1 MACTH
6 LQEHYEAFALG
17 ICDDPEASEIRAHV
31 ERGCET
37 CTPGV
42 EEVRFAATQLAYLAP
57 EVEPPARVRRKLL
70 GSVAESKPRARF
82 SLNWAAAL
90 GWGVA
95 AVLLI
100 GVFFFQRQAREL
112 YERLAEL
119 DRQHLELASENERL
133 RQVLAIVSSPE
144 TVPVSLGAPTS
155 PRLHAYW
162 NDDLGLV
169 LAGSNMRLPSADR
182 TYQLWVVPK
191 EGNPISVSIFRPS
204 QDGDVLLIAAPSA
217 EIGDSAALAISEEP
231 AGGSPQPTTQ
241 PEWVGP
247 VG

>member
-1 MACTH
+1 MDCNH

-17 ICDDPEASEIRAHV
+17 ICEDPEAAEIRAHL
-31 ERGCET
+31 EEGCET

-42 EEVRFAATQLAYLAP
+42 EKAGFAASQLAYLAA

-70 GSVAESKPRARF
+70 SALEEPERRAAF
-82 SLNWAAAL
+82 NWAAAVA
-90 GWGVA
+90 WGVA
-95 AVLLI
+95 AVLLV
-100 GVFFFQRQAREL
+100 GVFLFRQQSRAL
-112 YERLAEL
+112 NDHLAEL
-119 DRQHLELASENERL
+119 ESRYDELASENETL
-133 RQVLAIVSSPE
+133 RRVLAVVSSPE
-144 TVPVSLGAPTS
+144 TLPISLRAPTS

-169 LAGSNMRLPSADR
+169 LAGSNMRVLSADR

-191 EGNPISVSIFRPS
+191 EGNPISVDIFRPAE
-204 QDGDVLLIAAPSA
+204 DGGVLLIATPTAGIP
-217 EIGDSAALAISEEP
+217 ESAALAISEEP

>member
-1 MACTH
+1 MDCNH

-17 ICDDPEASEIRAHV
+17 ICEDPEASEIRAHL

-42 EEVRFAATQLAYLAP
+42 GNVGFAATQLAYLAA
-57 EVEPPARVRRKLL
+57 EVEPPARVRRRLL
-70 GSVAESKPRARF
+70 STIAESELRAGF
-82 SLNWAAAL
+82 NWAAAL
-90 GWGVA
+90 AWGVA
-95 AVLLI
+95 AVLLV
-100 GVFFFQRQAREL
+100 GVFFFQRQSREL

-119 DRQHLELASENERL
+119 DRQHRELASENERL
-133 RQVLAIVSSPE
+133 RRVLVVVSSPE

-169 LAGSNMRLPSADR
+169 LAGSNMRIPSADR

-191 EGNPISVSIFRPS
+191 EGNPISVDIFRPAE
-204 QDGDVLLIAAPSA
+204 DGGVLLIATPSA